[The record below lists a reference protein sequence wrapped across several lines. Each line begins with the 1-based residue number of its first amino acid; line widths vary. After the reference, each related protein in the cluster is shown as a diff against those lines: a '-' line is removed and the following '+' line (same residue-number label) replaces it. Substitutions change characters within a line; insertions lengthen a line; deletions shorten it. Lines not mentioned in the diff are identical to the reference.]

1 MAVTNLPTISHLLRN
16 RIHPPTGR
24 KGVKNLPPPPKP
36 APRTNKPPTSGRV
49 QKGVKVLGRRPKP
62 NKKLTPSAQVLKV
75 RTFEAEQKAKRLA
88 AARYQNK
95 GTGAQAPAVPP
106 PVRRF
111 KRGGNTLY

>member
-1 MAVTNLPTISHLLRN
+1 
-16 RIHPPTGR
+16 
-24 KGVKNLPPPPKP
+24 LPPPPKP

-95 GTGAQAPAVPP
+95 GTGGQVPAVPP

-111 KRGGNTLY
+111 KWGGNTLC

>member
-1 MAVTNLPTISHLLRN
+1 MAVTNPTISNLLRN
-16 RIHPPTGR
+16 HVHPRLG
-24 KGVKNLPPPPKP
+24 NLPPPPKP
-36 APRTNKPPTSGRV
+36 AARTNKIPTTSGRV
-49 QKGVKVLGRRPKP
+49 KKGVKVLGRRPKP

-95 GTGAQAPAVPP
+95 GTGGQVPAVPP

-111 KRGGNTLY
+111 KRGSNTLC